1 MIWRYTC
8 FGSPCQSNY
17 KILTIALI
25 LWRLGYGLW
34 TLNTLSQVTGY
45 PNNRI
50 SINVPYHYFCHFRF
64 VQPSSSMRRVPSLA
78 FLNSGSSSNSN
89 NNSNNS
95 NKPSPPGSKFNQ
107 PCLGPVMH
115 QSCWF
120 CVGIIS
126 ILQFLRKNLSS
137 KI

>member
-1 MIWRYTC
+1 MFWV
-8 FGSPCQSNY
+8 SLPVKLQDSNY
-17 KILTIALI
+17 CFNSLAIRLRSLDLKHLI
-25 LWRLGYGLW
+25 PG
-34 TLNTLSQVTGY
+34 NGY
-45 PNNRI
+45 PNYRV
-50 SINVPYHYFCHFRF
+50 SINDPYHYFCHFRF

-78 FLNSGSSSNSN
+78 FLNSGSSSSSN
-89 NNSNNS
+89 NSTNSSNNS